1 MLSNEFRRRVVTGD
15 IRKTCFIPLIVFL
28 FVLIANWI
36 KKDGMIV
43 IPILSFLLSNSKTRD
58 MDRKL
63 LFYI

>member
-1 MLSNEFRRRVVTGD
+1 MLSNEFCRRVVTGD